1 MNGWE
6 TEYGTHDAKTDADLP
21 WPEEQP
27 PLSPLMHLHI
37 LASGS
42 KGNAAVVEGPTGSVL
57 IDDGLSRKELMRRA
71 DELGVDMERVECV
84 VVTHEHSD
92 HTSGLSVFCNKYE
105 GRLVATAGTAG
116 GRKYLTALPFELV
129 SNSDEFEAGGMRI
142 RTFPTLHD
150 VADPFG
156 LRFDCELSG
165 QVDALG
171 YCTDTGVLG
180 ERAMELL
187 AGVRILA
194 LESNHDARM
203 LATGPY
209 PAILKERVA
218 GDHGHLSNDQAAEAL
233 QRLVGPDTET
243 VVAMHLSQENNRP
256 SVAIRTLAAALG
268 AEPTNATFTEARV
281 PGSALTLCA
290 AGQDKPMTIW

>member
-6 TEYGTHDAKTDADLP
+6 TEYGTHDASADADLP

-42 KGNAAVVEGPTGSVL
+42 KGNAAVVEGPSGSVL

-71 DELGVDMERVECV
+71 DELGVDMERIECV

-129 SNSDEFEAGGMRI
+129 SSTDEFEAGGMRI
-142 RTFPTLHD
+142 RTFPTSHD

-156 LRFDCELSG
+156 LRFDCEAAD

-187 AGVRILA
+187 ADVRILA

-209 PAILKERVA
+209 PAVLKERVA
-218 GDHGHLSNDQAAEAL
+218 GERGHLSNDQAAEAL
-233 QRLVGPDTET
+233 TKLVGPDTET
-243 VVAMHLSQENNRP
+243 VIAMHLSQENNRP